1 MFSHGMLHKAYTKT
15 ISLFTFALGFDFL
28 GWVWAAWKWSE
39 RQQYKLWSPHDKRF
53 GAEWTQ
59 TYTEQD
65 TYFLW
70 GGKHQ
75 PWLGNLSIYHA
86 YTAFIIA
93 H

>member
-1 MFSHGMLHKAYTKT
+1 MLHKAYTSYVKT
-15 ISLFTFALGFDFL
+15 ISLFTFALGFLFL
-28 GWVWAAWKWSE
+28 GWVWAAWKWNE

-70 GGKHQ
+70 GGKH
-75 PWLGNLSIYHA
+75 NLDLVI
-86 YTAFIIA
+86 
-93 H
+93 